1 MRNFIFVVMVLLSA
15 NLYAQILNFSDI
27 PNENI
32 SQLDKMGVDDSP
44 FLNEYESAY
53 LGIIYKDSTK
63 IVRKGSLNGFN
74 FSGKKIG
81 FIYGGARSN
90 KKEYF
95 DMEKGRFKHGETPNS
110 GTLYIFDEAQKE
122 ESGGYDA
129 VIVYWSKFL
138 YTREQVAKKMG
149 KISSREK
156 H

>member
-1 MRNFIFVVMVLLSA
+1 MKNFMFMVMVSLSA
-15 NLYAQILNFSDI
+15 NLFACILNFNDI

-32 SQLDKMGVDDSP
+32 SQLDKMGVEDSP
-44 FLNEYESAY
+44 FLNECESAY

-74 FSGKKIG
+74 FLGKKIG

-110 GTLYIFDEAQKE
+110 GTLYIFDDAQKE

-129 VIVYWSKFL
+129 VIVYWSKVN
-138 YTREQVAKKMG
+138 YSKEQVVKKIKG
-149 KISSREK
+149 KSRR
-156 H
+156 